1 VGVALTGAG
10 LGWQRE
16 LAVFLE
22 LAKFASLLLSILTLD
37 AVFHTAFLEPG
48 SHLEQQLL
56 PALRMLLLAAAV
68 SLVSGY
74 IFREGEK
81 RSEQGAVRQDGSV
94 AGSLPMM
101 IFWWGSGVMAL
112 LFGLAWLVER
122 YDHLWR

>member
-1 VGVALTGAG
+1 
-10 LGWQRE
+10 

-22 LAKFASLLLSILTLD
+22 LAKFASLLVSILTLD

-56 PALRMLLLAAAV
+56 PALRMLILAAAV
-68 SLVSGY
+68 SLASGY
-74 IFREGEK
+74 IFRAAEPRAAQ
-81 RSEQGAVRQDGSV
+81 RSARQDGSV

-112 LFGLAWLVER
+112 LFGLAWLLER

>member
-1 VGVALTGAG
+1 
-10 LGWQRE
+10 
-16 LAVFLE
+16 VFLE
-22 LAKFASLLLSILTLD
+22 LAKFASLLLSVLTLD

-68 SLVSGY
+68 SLGSGY
-74 IFREGEK
+74 IFCAGE
-81 RSEQGAVRQDGSV
+81 RRARQSSARHDGSV

-112 LFGLAWLVER
+112 LFFLAWLLER
-122 YDHLWR
+122 YDRLWR

>member
-1 VGVALTGAG
+1 M
-10 LGWQRE
+10 
-16 LAVFLE
+16 FLE
-22 LAKFASLLLSILTLD
+22 LAKFASLLLSILALD

-68 SLVSGY
+68 SLGSGY
-74 IFREGEK
+74 IFRAGE
-81 RSEQGAVRQDGSV
+81 RRAGQGTLRHDGSV

-112 LFGLAWLVER
+112 LFFLAWLIER
-122 YDHLWR
+122 YDRLWR

>member
-1 VGVALTGAG
+1 M
-10 LGWQRE
+10 
-16 LAVFLE
+16 FLE

-48 SHLEQQLL
+48 SHLEEQLL

-68 SLVSGY
+68 SLGSGY
-74 IFREGEK
+74 IFCAAER
-81 RSEQGAVRQDGSV
+81 RARQSSATHDGSV

-112 LFGLAWLVER
+112 LFFLAWLLER
-122 YDHLWR
+122 YDRLWR

>member
-1 VGVALTGAG
+1 M
-10 LGWQRE
+10 
-16 LAVFLE
+16 FLE
-22 LAKFASLLLSILTLD
+22 LAKFASLLVSILTLD

-81 RSEQGAVRQDGSV
+81 RSEQRAVRQDGSV

>member
-1 VGVALTGAG
+1 M
-10 LGWQRE
+10 
-16 LAVFLE
+16 FLE
-22 LAKFASLLLSILTLD
+22 LAKFASLLLSITLD

-81 RSEQGAVRQDGSV
+81 RSEHGAVRHDGSV

>member
-1 VGVALTGAG
+1 ML
-10 LGWQRE
+10 
-16 LAVFLE
+16 LE
-22 LAKFASLLLSILTLD
+22 LAQFASLLLGILTLD

-68 SLVSGY
+68 SLASGY
-74 IFREGEK
+74 IFRAAEPRAPQ
-81 RSEQGAVRQDGSV
+81 RSARHDGSV

-112 LFGLAWLVER
+112 LFGLAWLLER
-122 YDHLWR
+122 YDRLWR

>member
-1 VGVALTGAG
+1 M
-10 LGWQRE
+10 
-16 LAVFLE
+16 FLE
-22 LAKFASLLLSILTLD
+22 LAKFASLLLSILALD

-68 SLVSGY
+68 SLGSAY
-74 IFREGEK
+74 LFRAQERRAG
-81 RSEQGAVRQDGSV
+81 QGPARHDGSV
-94 AGSLPMM
+94 AGSFPMM

-112 LFGLAWLVER
+112 LFAVAWLVER

>member
-1 VGVALTGAG
+1 
-10 LGWQRE
+10 
-16 LAVFLE
+16 VFLE

-68 SLVSGY
+68 SLVSGF

-81 RSEQGAVRQDGSV
+81 SEQGAIRHDGSV

-112 LFGLAWLVER
+112 LFGLAWLIER